1 MLLFTIKCNNLSRC
15 LKSHGN
21 LLDVIS
27 QLRCR
32 DGQNFC
38 DSSLCQVCYQCFS
51 NKLSFAKHKKIP
63 TLFVLGTNR
72 GGLVIE
78 WGRLLNSQNFRRNSI
93 VRIDHALYIIIYGSR
108 VQFAGLLIKIFLL
121 QK

>member
-15 LKSHGN
+15 LKNHGN

-27 QLRCR
+27 QLRCC

-38 DSSLCQVCYQCFS
+38 DSSLCQVCYQCFAT
-51 NKLSFAKHKKIP
+51 NVICKAKKNPH
-63 TLFVLGTNR
+63 FVLGTNR

-93 VRIDHALYIIIYGSR
+93 VRIDHCILFIVIECN
-108 VQFAGLLIKIFLL
+108 L
-121 QK
+121 QVCQLKSFYYKNNPF